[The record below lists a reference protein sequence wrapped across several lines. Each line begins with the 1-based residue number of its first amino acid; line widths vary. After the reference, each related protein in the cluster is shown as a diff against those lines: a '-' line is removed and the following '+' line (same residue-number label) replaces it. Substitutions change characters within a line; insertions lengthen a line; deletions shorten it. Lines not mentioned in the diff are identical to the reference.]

1 MAHGDFKDLTR
12 RTASEKILYDKAFN
26 IAKHPRS
33 HEYQRGLV
41 SMVYKF
47 FDKRYSA
54 TRAKKCAGGAA
65 ESENMAKQELAEEL
79 HKPVI
84 RKFEKQKVHSSF
96 IDNIWGDD
104 LGDMQLLSKFN
115 QGTRVLL
122 CFIDIFNKYDW
133 VIPLKDKKD
142 FTITNAFQKILDESN
157 CKLNEIWIDKDR
169 EFIIDQWNHG

>member
-26 IAKHPRS
+26 IAKHPRP

-65 ESENMAKQELAEEL
+65 ESKNVAKQELGEES

-84 RKFEKQKVHSSF
+84 GKFEK
-96 IDNIWGDD
+96 
-104 LGDMQLLSKFN
+104 
-115 QGTRVLL
+115 
-122 CFIDIFNKYDW
+122 
-133 VIPLKDKKD
+133 
-142 FTITNAFQKILDESN
+142 
-157 CKLNEIWIDKDR
+157 
-169 EFIIDQWNHG
+169 

>member
-1 MAHGDFKDLTR
+1 M
-12 RTASEKILYDKAFN
+12 YDKAFN
-26 IAKHPRS
+26 IAKHPRP

-65 ESENMAKQELAEEL
+65 ESKNVAKQELAEES

-96 IDNIWGDD
+96 IDNIWDID
-104 LGDMQLLSKFN
+104 LADMQSLSKFN
-115 QGTRVLL
+115 EEISFFM
-122 CFIDIFNKYDW
+122 CYWYFKYVW
-133 VIPLKDKKD
+133 VVSLKDKKVLQSLT
-142 FTITNAFQKILDESN
+142 FSKNF
-157 CKLNEIWIDKDR
+157 
-169 EFIIDQWNHG
+169 